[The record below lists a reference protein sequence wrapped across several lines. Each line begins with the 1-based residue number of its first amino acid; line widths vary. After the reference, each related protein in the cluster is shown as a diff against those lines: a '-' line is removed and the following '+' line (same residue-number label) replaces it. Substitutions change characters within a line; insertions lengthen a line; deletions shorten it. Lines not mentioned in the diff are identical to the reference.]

1 MHATRY
7 FSSQFSAGAANLAAV
22 QPTPPADDQDLAH
35 WLREAGRRR
44 PPAKVEVGA
53 ATLPGQPSRRARRR
67 TRVLVPILAGV
78 TALAYL
84 QYFYV
89 DVMLQ
94 IYSLQHLIVFILVD
108 GLPPPV

>member
-1 MHATRY
+1 M
-7 FSSQFSAGAANLAAV
+7 
-22 QPTPPADDQDLAH
+22 QPGPPSDDQDLAL

-44 PPAKVEVGA
+44 TPAKVEVGA
-53 ATLPGQPSRRARRR
+53 ATLPGQPSRRAKRRSR
-67 TRVLVPILAGV
+67 LLLPVLTGI

>member
-1 MHATRY
+1 MHCEP
-7 FSSQFSAGAANLAAV
+7 SAV
-22 QPTPPADDQDLAH
+22 QPSPPPAEDQDLAQ

-44 PPAKVEVGA
+44 APAKVEVGA
-53 ATLPGQPSRRARRR
+53 ATLPGQPSRRAKRRNR
-67 TRVLVPILAGV
+67 LLIPVLAGV